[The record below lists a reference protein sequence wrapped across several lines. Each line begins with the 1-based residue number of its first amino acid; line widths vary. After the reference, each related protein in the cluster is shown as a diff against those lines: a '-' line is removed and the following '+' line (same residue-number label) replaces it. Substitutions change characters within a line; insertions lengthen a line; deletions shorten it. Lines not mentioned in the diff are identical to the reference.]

1 MVIQQL
7 TLKITKLTHQLRLV
21 LKTQNINSDKNYNS
35 FIHKK
40 ITYKVALELDNINKL
55 RINLIK
61 LLKTLSVS

>member
-7 TLKITKLTHQLRLV
+7 ILKITKRTHQLRLG

-40 ITYKVALELDNINKL
+40 ITYKVALELDNINKW
-55 RINLIK
+55 
-61 LLKTLSVS
+61 